1 MKMGRTQ
8 MLIESAKKVKPQS
21 RDGGAYE
28 DMVKDIAVWWV
39 ACFTFKGLES
49 SSTNQGV
56 FCTHSKLS
64 YLALISTSLP
74 IYYSQIPSWHQN
86 S

>member
-1 MKMGRTQ
+1 MQHNKMKMGRTQ

-21 RDGGAYE
+21 RNDGAYE
-28 DMVKDIAVWWV
+28 DMVKDTAVWRV

-49 SSTNQGV
+49 SNTNQGV

-64 YLALISTSLP
+64 YLAHIGTLLTP
-74 IYYSQIPSWHQN
+74 K
-86 S
+86 